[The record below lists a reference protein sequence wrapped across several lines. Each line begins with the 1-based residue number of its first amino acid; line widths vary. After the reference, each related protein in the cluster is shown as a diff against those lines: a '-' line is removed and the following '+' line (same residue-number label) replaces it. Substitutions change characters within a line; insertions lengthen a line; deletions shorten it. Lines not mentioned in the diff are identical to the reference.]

1 MTTPDLHL
9 LFHPRSVA
17 VVGASANIDS
27 AGYDYTAALPKFG
40 FTGAVYPI
48 NPRGGEIA
56 GFPAYASLLDVP
68 GDVDLVISCIPSSA
82 VLNLIDQCGKK
93 GVRFLHLFTAQFS
106 ETGDAGAAALER
118 QVEAAAKTANVR
130 ILGPNGLGLYHPAA
144 GLSFRLDLPQ
154 AAGNVAV
161 LSQSG
166 NNAVEVV
173 VRGAARG
180 LKFGKV
186 ANYGNGM
193 DVTPA
198 ELLRYLA
205 EDPETAVIGAY
216 VEGVPDG
223 RAFFEGL
230 QQAAA
235 RKPVIIYKAGRT
247 VAGAKSAA
255 SHTAALAGSHAV
267 WSAAIAQAG
276 AIETRTLEQ
285 LIDLLVGASL
295 MPKPVGRSVAAA
307 GGGGGRSVQSADACE
322 EYGLSVAPM
331 PEAVREQIRAK
342 APQVAGWVGN
352 PVDQSILAGSGF
364 SSNGILELMLAD
376 AAYDIGI
383 ANVGEDWFF
392 GRPEAD
398 DRLRHACNR
407 LAAVVAKSPKPVAV
421 VLGAT
426 ETQEQ
431 WERTLVDS
439 IRDDFV
445 AKGVAVFPTVERAA
459 YVLSKLASLNSP
471 SPAKSGEGAGG

>member
-68 GDVDLVISCIPSSA
+68 GDIDLVISCIPSGA

-106 ETGDAGAAALER
+106 ETGDAAAAALER

-186 ANYGNGM
+186 ANYGNGS
-193 DVTPA
+193 A
-198 ELLRYLA
+198 
-205 EDPETAVIGAY
+205 
-216 VEGVPDG
+216 
-223 RAFFEGL
+223 
-230 QQAAA
+230 
-235 RKPVIIYKAGRT
+235 T
-247 VAGAKSAA
+247 V
-255 SHTAALAGSHAV
+255 
-267 WSAAIAQAG
+267 
-276 AIETRTLEQ
+276 R
-285 LIDLLVGASL
+285 
-295 MPKPVGRSVAAA
+295 M
-307 GGGGGRSVQSADACE
+307 
-322 EYGLSVAPM
+322 
-331 PEAVREQIRAK
+331 
-342 APQVAGWVGN
+342 
-352 PVDQSILAGSGF
+352 
-364 SSNGILELMLAD
+364 
-376 AAYDIGI
+376 
-383 ANVGEDWFF
+383 
-392 GRPEAD
+392 
-398 DRLRHACNR
+398 
-407 LAAVVAKSPKPVAV
+407 
-421 VLGAT
+421 
-426 ETQEQ
+426 
-431 WERTLVDS
+431 
-439 IRDDFV
+439 
-445 AKGVAVFPTVERAA
+445 
-459 YVLSKLASLNSP
+459 
-471 SPAKSGEGAGG
+471 